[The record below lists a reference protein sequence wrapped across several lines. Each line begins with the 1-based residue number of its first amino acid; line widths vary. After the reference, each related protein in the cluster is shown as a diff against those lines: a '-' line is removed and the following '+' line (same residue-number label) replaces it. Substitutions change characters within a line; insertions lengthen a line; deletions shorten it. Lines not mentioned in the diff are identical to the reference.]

1 MNVLIVASGN
11 SNDISPFV
19 KEQVD
24 SLINLDVKIQ
34 YFLIKGNGS
43 IGYLQNIVK
52 LRNVI
57 KKNTFDLIHA
67 HYGLSGLLA
76 TFQRLVPVIIT
87 FHGSDINLN
96 KNYILSFLASRL
108 SAKNVFVHPDQPE
121 KLKIKVKKQTIIP
134 CGIDLNIFYP
144 RNKKIAKQKIGW
156 HEEEIYIL
164 FSSAFDNPIK
174 NIQLARKS
182 IENIK
187 NVNLI
192 ELKNFTKSELSNLMN
207 ASDLLL
213 ITSFSET
220 GPLVAKEALA
230 CNCPV
235 VSTDVGD
242 VKKMISLSNNS
253 YITTFNPNKINK
265 TIIKVLKQK
274 DQIKP
279 KLIDFNKY
287 SLTHT
292 AIEIKKV
299 YEKCIQKIN

>member
-156 HEEEIYIL
+156 HEEESYIL

-192 ELKNFTKSELSNLMN
+192 ELKNFTKNELSNLMN

-274 DQIKP
+274 DQVKP
-279 KLIDFNKY
+279 KLKDFNKY

-299 YEKCIQKIN
+299 YEKCIQNIN

>member
-11 SNDISPFV
+11 ANDISPFV

-192 ELKNFTKSELSNLMN
+192 ELKNFTKNELSNLMN

>member
-287 SLTHT
+287 SLAHT

>member
-1 MNVLIVASGN
+1 
-11 SNDISPFV
+11 
-19 KEQVD
+19 
-24 SLINLDVKIQ
+24 
-34 YFLIKGNGS
+34 
-43 IGYLQNIVK
+43 
-52 LRNVI
+52 
-57 KKNTFDLIHA
+57 
-67 HYGLSGLLA
+67 
-76 TFQRLVPVIIT
+76 
-87 FHGSDINLN
+87 
-96 KNYILSFLASRL
+96 
-108 SAKNVFVHPDQPE
+108 
-121 KLKIKVKKQTIIP
+121 
-134 CGIDLNIFYP
+134 
-144 RNKKIAKQKIGW
+144 
-156 HEEEIYIL
+156 
-164 FSSAFDNPIK
+164 
-174 NIQLARKS
+174 
-182 IENIK
+182 
-187 NVNLI
+187 
-192 ELKNFTKSELSNLMN
+192 MN

-274 DQIKP
+274 DQVKP
-279 KLIDFNKY
+279 KLKDFNKY

>member
-1 MNVLIVASGN
+1 M
-11 SNDISPFV
+11 
-19 KEQVD
+19 
-24 SLINLDVKIQ
+24 
-34 YFLIKGNGS
+34 
-43 IGYLQNIVK
+43 
-52 LRNVI
+52 
-57 KKNTFDLIHA
+57 
-67 HYGLSGLLA
+67 
-76 TFQRLVPVIIT
+76 
-87 FHGSDINLN
+87 N

-192 ELKNFTKSELSNLMN
+192 ELKNFTKNELSNLMN

-274 DQIKP
+274 DQVKP
-279 KLIDFNKY
+279 KLKDFNKY